1 LTGTPNLTV
10 RWKLNKKGLLMLI
23 KSVAFDDL
31 TIVVHWEGGEET
43 LLPCLWLRDNDLG
56 AFHPDTH
63 ERTFDLLSVDAS
75 IKPQDIRV
83 DDTGDNLIVRWP
95 DLDKDS
101 TYPAAWLQTCQPGR
115 IRIDSSAIQPIMWKT
130 ANFDELPRHAANQV
144 LSDRKSMLAFLKD
157 VTSFGIT
164 IVEGLDASESA
175 GLAIGEMIG
184 PMRNSNFG
192 PIFDVISKP
201 DPNNLAYTSGHLPLH
216 TDLPNQETPPAYQ
229 FLHCIVNDADGG
241 ESLYC
246 DGFQVADDLRVH
258 QPIMFE
264 LLANTPI
271 PFRFHDGQ
279 TDIRRHRPVITL
291 DETGAVSMIAWNA
304 HLADSFDM
312 DVHLVADYYDAYRTF
327 MAMVRDPAYVA
338 SVKLTAGEMVVFDN
352 RRVLHGRAEFFPNTG
367 NRHLKGYYIDRV
379 DMMSRIRLLSA

>member
-1 LTGTPNLTV
+1 
-10 RWKLNKKGLLMLI
+10 MLI
-23 KSVAFDDL
+23 KSVAQKDL
-31 TIVVHWEGGEET
+31 EIVVRWSNNEET
-43 LLPCLWLRDNDLG
+43 LFPCLWLRDNDPG
-56 AFHPDTH
+56 AFHPETR

-75 IKPQDIRV
+75 ITPQDIRI
-83 DDTGDNLIVRWP
+83 DDTGNSLIVRWP
-95 DLDKDS
+95 DLNTDS
-101 TYPAAWLQTCQPGR
+101 SYPAAWLQSCQPGKK
-115 IRIDSSAIQPIMWKT
+115 RIDGSAVQPKMWKAST
-130 ANFDELPRHAANQV
+130 FNELPRHAANPISFDQQA
-144 LSDRKSMLAFLKD
+144 MLAFLKD
-157 VTSFGIT
+157 ITTFGIT
-164 IVEGLDASESA
+164 IVEGLETSITA

-246 DGFQVADDLRVH
+246 DGFQIADDLRIH
-258 QPIMFE
+258 QPEIFD
-264 LLANTPI
+264 LLANTFI

-304 HLADSFDM
+304 HLADGFDM
-312 DVHLVADYYDAYRTF
+312 DAHLVADYYDAYRMF

-352 RRVLHGRAEFFPNTG
+352 RRVLHGRAQFFPNTG

-379 DMMSRIRLLSA
+379 DMMSRIRLLST